1 MLLDGLTPEILMSFP
16 SYLDSI
22 EDVLALSSTSRALYN
37 ACANPPPK
45 VVSRLIADSG
55 RIFFRPHPHL
65 LIAATAR
72 ELATWAVQSSDRRY
86 RLEEALSGGV
96 DKLLELAIDVVGL
109 AMADIRRLWRFKFEV
124 LNPLDRKLDLAAGP
138 SSGKAWTVC
147 NDPETTLVSFAIY
160 GELFHHDHE
169 LGYLPIDA
177 TRPRPLPLSSLTRYQ
192 WFVYC
197 VPDYNSFNHLG
208 VREQSH
214 LYGGDQFQQLSMQ
227 TAMRDPMFDV
237 DNWGSKLVESAPGPM
252 APVAALD
259 YHQQLVFSQCA
270 KHWGFR
276 SLELLVPGGPER
288 LADDIRRL
296 AAHLVDAL
304 PPDRPE
310 DAVDS
315 DSDSDSS
322 DFDWNSQAS
331 DSSSDWESV
340 RNTDISYRV
349 TDRNTRLR
357 KAIPELVQDRWWYT
371 AFPDFTEDLHFTLWA
386 EWNGGKKLERELKE
400 AIGRPAERT
409 LVGR

>member
-72 ELATWAVQSSDRRY
+72 ELANWAVQSNERRY
-86 RLEEALSGGV
+86 RLEAAISGGV
-96 DKLLELAIDVVGL
+96 DKL
-109 AMADIRRLWRFKFEV
+109 RLWRFKFEI

-169 LGYLPIDA
+169 LGYLPID
-177 TRPRPLPLSSLTRYQ
+177 TTRPLPLSSVTRYK

-197 VPDYNSFNHLG
+197 VPDYNSFDKLG
-208 VREQSH
+208 VREQTH
-214 LYGGDQFQQLSMQ
+214 LYGGDRFQQLSMQ
-227 TAMRDPMFDV
+227 TAMHDPMFEL
-237 DNWGSKLVESAPGPM
+237 DNWGTKLIASAPGPM

-259 YHQQLVFSQCA
+259 DQQALVFSHCA

-288 LADDIRRL
+288 LADDISRL

-304 PPDRPE
+304 PPE
-310 DAVDS
+310 SESDAAS
-315 DSDSDSS
+315 SDSDSS
-322 DFDWNSQAS
+322 DFDWNSS
-331 DSSSDWESV
+331 DSSSDWESF

-349 TDRNTRLR
+349 TDRNAQLR

-371 AFPDFTEDLHFTLWA
+371 AFPEFTEDLHFTLWG
-386 EWNGGKKLERELKE
+386 EWNVRGSETSWSHRGVARLGRKASARAITVVVVRQHNARTSKLH
-400 AIGRPAERT
+400 
-409 LVGR
+409 